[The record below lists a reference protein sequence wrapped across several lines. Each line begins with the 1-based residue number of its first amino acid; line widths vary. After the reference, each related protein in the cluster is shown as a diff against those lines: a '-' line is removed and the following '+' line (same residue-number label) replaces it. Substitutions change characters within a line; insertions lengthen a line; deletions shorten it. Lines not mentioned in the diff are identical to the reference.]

1 MSYSN
6 LIDSNLNK
14 AFLLLKDLA
23 KPMTFT
29 KVIAAD
35 FDFTTGVVDEE
46 LAVPIVIK
54 VVSIEDKK
62 PNKASKT
69 ITKTILAK
77 SKELPDLDLYDQVS
91 FEGYAWKVGNIIKQA
106 GRIWMFEI
114 VREG

>member
-1 MSYSN
+1 MSYTN

-14 AFLLLKDLA
+14 AFLMLKDLA

-29 KVIAAD
+29 KVVSVD
-35 FDFTTGVVDEE
+35 FNFTDGSVGKETAPPVV
-46 LAVPIVIK
+46 VK

-62 PNKASKT
+62 PNKSSKT

-77 SKELPDLDLYDQVS
+77 AKDMPDLDLYDQLQ
-91 FEGYAWKVGNIIKQA
+91 FEGFDWKVGNIIKQA